1 MLLKNDAINKKAL
14 RFFGT
19 PKVEGKLLWKFLSII
34 KKITYLIYVFTES
47 FLSLVPLFDCLTC
60 KNLIYTSWNKKEIKM
75 IKTKRY
81 DEKQKAAKKVLDNIR
96 QNSLFWTRPTDP
108 WCNMLYVLETRE
120 KVTDQNLSVEHT
132 LTIYL
137 SLFLNNSILQKGKT
151 VNFWNLYLHGFL
163 IILTDCII
171 RLMILKQYIFVVWKR
186 HEIFHNKLDNVLY

>member
-1 MLLKNDAINKKAL
+1 M
-14 RFFGT
+14 
-19 PKVEGKLLWKFLSII
+19 
-34 KKITYLIYVFTES
+34 
-47 FLSLVPLFDCLTC
+47 
-60 KNLIYTSWNKKEIKM
+60 IYTSWKKKEIKM
-75 IKTKRY
+75 IKTKCY

-186 HEIFHNKLDNVLY
+186 HEIFHNKLDNVLYLLT